1 MLHLKQQQTAS
12 GKNKLKAKKKGI
24 FTSATKAEMNYN
36 FYGIPAL
43 CLERKKKSIKIHSF
57 YALFHSNFVI
67 YLFFTLYFLLGGEA
81 VASAAQKRRDSGWL
95 KMKLAPVELS

>member
-43 CLERKKKSIKIHSF
+43 CLERKKNQLKFIAFMHSSIRIL
-57 YALFHSNFVI
+57 LFI
-67 YLFFTLYFLLGGEA
+67 YSLLFTFCWVGKPWLLLPKNEGT
-81 VASAAQKRRDSGWL
+81 AAG
-95 KMKLAPVELS
+95 

>member
-1 MLHLKQQQTAS
+1 
-12 GKNKLKAKKKGI
+12 
-24 FTSATKAEMNYN
+24 MNYN

-95 KMKLAPVELS
+95 KMKLAPVELSW